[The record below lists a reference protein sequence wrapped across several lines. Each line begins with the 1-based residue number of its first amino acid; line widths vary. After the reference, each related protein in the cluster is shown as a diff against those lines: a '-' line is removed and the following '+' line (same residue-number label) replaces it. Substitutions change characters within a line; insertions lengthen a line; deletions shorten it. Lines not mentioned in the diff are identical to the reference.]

1 MSQVIVTFESK
12 RVNIA
17 IRMRKDIDFENDI
30 LLNRK

>member
-1 MSQVIVTFESK
+1 MSQAIVTYESK